1 MSNENKKS
9 FFTFEVLLATIA
21 LALGSFMNILDVTIV
36 NTSVSHIAGDFA
48 IPYSSGTWVI
58 TSYSV
63 SEAILLPLTG
73 WLTMRF
79 GMLKQY
85 IWATLL
91 FTLASILCGLS
102 PNFEMLLFARV
113 LQGIVGASM
122 IPLSQSLLMSIYP
135 PEKRGMAIGIWAM
148 TAVLAPIAGP
158 ILGGYITDIAS
169 WRWTFYIN
177 LPIGLFSAWM
187 VKDIFEK
194 RGWKDEVKKVPVDYF
209 GLISLAVSIGCL
221 QLLLDTGAD
230 HDWFASIQIRTLAI
244 ISFVFMGM
252 FIIWELHQK
261 NPVVNLKYFLN
272 RNFVIGVLVL
282 SIGSTA
288 FFATVVIL
296 PIWLQ
301 NYMGYTA
308 FKSGLTTST
317 TSVFVVILAPI
328 IGGMLHKVDAR
339 KVVAFGFL
347 TFFLV
352 SWFAAQMTPEV
363 TSAYIAVSR
372 LMTGIGLAC
381 FFIPLNNIMF
391 ADVPNDEIPSASGIS
406 NFMRNIGNSIGTSLV
421 VAYWDHVQAAHHEQ
435 MISAINEGNANYL
448 SYLDK
453 MGGTIT
459 SNLASL
465 NQIINSQSALMGIND
480 IMLGSGI
487 IMLCLI
493 PVVFIAHSSNKV
505 IEGGGH

>member
-1 MSNENKKS
+1 MEKKS
-9 FFTFEVLLATIA
+9 FFTFEIFLATIA
-21 LALGSFMNILDVTIV
+21 LALGSFVNILDATIV

-63 SEAILLPLTG
+63 AEAILLPLTG

-85 IWATLL
+85 IWATIL
-91 FTLASILCGLS
+91 FVIASMLCGLS
-102 PNFEMLLFARV
+102 PNFEMLLFSRI

-122 IPLSQSLLMSIYP
+122 IPLSQGLLMSIYP

-148 TAVLAPIAGP
+148 TAVLAPIVGP
-158 ILGGYITDIAS
+158 ILGGWITDTSS
-169 WRWTFYIN
+169 WRWAFYIN

-194 RGWKDEVKKVPVDYF
+194 RKWKDDVKKVPIDYF

-230 HDWFASIQIRTLAI
+230 KDWFSSIQIRLLAI

-252 FIIWELHQK
+252 FVIWELHQK
-261 NPVVNLKYFLN
+261 NPVVNLRYFLN
-272 RNFVIGVLVL
+272 RNFMVGVSVL
-282 SIGSTA
+282 CVGSTA

-308 FKSGLTTST
+308 FDSGLATST
-317 TSVFVVILAPI
+317 TSVFVVILAPF

-339 KVVAFGFL
+339 KVVAFGF
-347 TFFLV
+347 TVFFIV
-352 SWFAAQMTPEV
+352 SIYASNMTPEV
-363 TSAYIAVSR
+363 TATYIAFAR
-372 LMTGIGLAC
+372 LLTGIGLAC

-391 ADVPNDEIPSASGIS
+391 ADIPDNEIPSASGIS
-406 NFMRNIGNSIGTSLV
+406 NFMRNIGNSVGTSLI
-421 VAYWDHVQAAHHEQ
+421 VAYWDHSQTSHHET
-435 MISAINEGNANYL
+435 IVSAINDGNSNYQTYID
-448 SYLDK
+448 SI
-453 MGGTIT
+453 GGSTVN
-459 SNLASL
+459 NLAL
-465 NQIINSQSALMGIND
+465 INQMINSQAALMGIND
-480 IMLGSGI
+480 IMIGSGI
-487 IMLCLI
+487 LMLCLVPI
-493 PVVFIAHSSNKV
+493 VFMAHKSNKI
-505 IEGGGH
+505 IESGGH

>member
-1 MSNENKKS
+1 MKTKS
-9 FFTFEVLLATIA
+9 FFTFEILLATIA

-36 NTSVSHIAGDFA
+36 NTSISHIAGDFG

-79 GMLKQY
+79 GMLRQY
-85 IWATLL
+85 IWATIL
-91 FTLASILCGLS
+91 FTIASILCGLS
-102 PNFEMLLFARV
+102 PNFEMLLASRV

-177 LPIGLFSAWM
+177 LPIGVFSAWM
-187 VKDIFEK
+187 VHKIFKK

-230 HDWFASIQIRTLAI
+230 EDWFSSIHIILLAI

-252 FIIWELHQK
+252 FIIWELQQK

-282 SIGSTA
+282 CIGSTA

-317 TSVFVVILAPI
+317 TSIFVVILAPI
-328 IGGMLHKVDAR
+328 IGGMLNKVDPR
-339 KVVAFGFL
+339 KIVAFGFAS
-347 TFFLV
+347 FFIV
-352 SWFAAQMTPEV
+352 SIFSANMTPEV
-363 TSAYIAVSR
+363 TSYYIAFAR

-391 ADVPNDEIPSASGIS
+391 ADIENNEIPAASGIS

-421 VAYWDHVQAAHHEQ
+421 VAYWNNVQAGHHEQ
-435 MISAINEGNANYL
+435 MISSVNEGNSNYL
-448 SYLDK
+448 SYIGN
-453 MGGTIT
+453 MTG
-459 SNLASL
+459 SNTGNLSSI

-493 PVVFIAHSSNKV
+493 PIVFIAKKSNKQV
-505 IEGGGH
+505 EGGGH